1 MRTVVALCVLA
12 ASTAMGASPPPPLDE
27 SIVSTLVKQGM
38 SEAQVRASYD
48 ACDSGGPISMKI
60 CFRYRLEGERI
71 RLADAYAKLQKAM
84 LEKDASARSKSLER
98 AQDAWEKY
106 RDLQCSLEG
115 DMSSFDF
122 GAVLLACE
130 WSLTKLR
137 ADSIVETL
145 SWYAPSE

>member
-1 MRTVVALCVLA
+1 MRIYVALCVFA
-12 ASTAMGASPPPPLDE
+12 ASTAMGASARTPLDE
-27 SIVSTLVKQGM
+27 SIVATLVKQGM

-71 RLADAYAKLQKAM
+71 RLADAYEKLQKAM
-84 LEKDASARSKSLER
+84 LEKDASARAKSLR
-98 AQDAWEKY
+98 HAQDAWEKY
-106 RDLQCSLEG
+106 RDLHCNLEG

-137 ADSIVETL
+137 ADSLVETL
-145 SWYAPSE
+145 SWYSPSQ